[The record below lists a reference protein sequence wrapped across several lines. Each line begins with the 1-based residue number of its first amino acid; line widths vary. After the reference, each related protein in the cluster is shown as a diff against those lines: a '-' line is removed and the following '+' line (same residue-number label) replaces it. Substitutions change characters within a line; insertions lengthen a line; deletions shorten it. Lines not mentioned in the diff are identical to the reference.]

1 MERKIRFNHRVR
13 FSICAITLL
22 SLVVTSCKSPATE
35 ADPAFAQYIES
46 YTSGPISRHSP
57 IRIMLAP
64 GDSPVQEE
72 RAAMPSSLFR
82 FNPGIKGSAVMSGP
96 RILEFR
102 PSEARTPGQLKRAV
116 LYLTMVR

>member
-46 YTSGPISRHSP
+46 YTSGTISRHSP

-72 RAAMPSSLFR
+72 GAAMPSSLFR
-82 FNPGIKGSAVMSGP
+82 FKPEIKGSRSEEHTSELQSLMRISYAV
-96 RILEFR
+96 FC
-102 PSEARTPGQLKRAV
+102 LKKKNKH
-116 LYLTMVR
+116 